1 LIYVNAIQPKAPA
14 MFGTWCFVSDL
25 RTGAM
30 SGGSPEQALLSAASA
45 QIARYYDLTGATAS
59 GIYDNVKTY
68 VQPTEDIL
76 PTPPTDQTAG

>member
-1 LIYVNAIQPKAPA
+1 VYVNAVKPKAPA

-45 QIARYYDLTGATAS
+45 QMARYYDDGAQDGLS
-59 GIYDNVKTY
+59 PLY
-68 VQPTEDIL
+68 L
-76 PTPPTDQTAG
+76 PAAVARTRR